1 MSSVSSTVSRA
12 LAAVVC
18 VLLLGTSGA
27 AVAAA
32 GGPGVRPS
40 PGPRPVDTPQRPAVP
55 LERSFSM
62 LCSGYAGCR
71 DAGMSNAG
79 YQANNDTMYWRMYSG
94 HNCTNYVA
102 YRMVRSGMPNTRPWS
117 GGGNAEYW
125 GTSNPDITD
134 QTPAV
139 GAVAWWKAY
148 ARPAGS
154 AGHVAYVEKVVS
166 PDEIIVSEDSWGGD
180 FSWARITRD
189 GGSWPS
195 GFVHFNDV
203 TLTNT
208 AKPAVSGTPKVG
220 AVLSSSTGAWRPAS
234 AANTYHYQWRAGG
247 TPITGATAP
256 TLRLREDQQGKRISV
271 VVTASTTG
279 LPATSAVSEKTPVIE
294 PGVISSTVAP
304 VVTGGVDG
312 VPTVDAPLE
321 ASPGSWT
328 PDPASLTYQW
338 YADGVLLEGETR
350 STYTPGAAELGQA
363 VSVTVTAARDGYDP
377 VSASSPAG
385 PPVQAATFAAG
396 TEPALSGEPRLGE
409 TVTVDPG
416 TWSPTVGDDVAI
428 TWLRDGAPIE
438 GATGPSY
445 VLAPEDLGTT
455 LSARVE
461 TTRPGYQ
468 PLVRTT
474 APTERVLTVPT
485 MALRT
490 SRPGVGRWAVHVAMT
505 APGLETVPGRI
516 RITSHGR
523 TLALLTLDPTGRTAT
538 VLKGLPS
545 GTTTFKVHFL
555 VSYRAAPTTLA
566 KTVEI
571 K

>member
-1 MSSVSSTVSRA
+1 MPLVSRA
-12 LAAVVC
+12 LASVVAPVLS
-18 VLLLGTSGA
+18 VLLLGTAGA
-27 AVAAA
+27 AVAT
-32 GGPGVRPS
+32 PGRPS
-40 PGPRPVDTPQRPAVP
+40 PGPRPVDTPQRLAVP
-55 LERSFSM
+55 VERTFSM

-71 DAGMSNAG
+71 DAGMPNAG

-125 GTSNPDITD
+125 GTSNPQITD

-189 GGSWPS
+189 GGGWPS

-220 AVLSSSTGAWRPAS
+220 AVLSSTTGAWKPAS
-234 AANTYHYQWRAGG
+234 SSNTYHYQWRAGG
-247 TPITGATAP
+247 TPITGATGS
-256 TLRLREDQQGKRISV
+256 TLRLKQDQQGKRISV
-271 VVTASTTG
+271 VVTASSTG
-279 LPATSAVSEKTPVIE
+279 LPATSAVSDKTPVVE
-294 PGVISSTVAP
+294 PGVISSTAAP

-321 ASPGSWT
+321 ASTGAWT
-328 PDPASLTYQW
+328 PTPTSVSYQW

-350 STYTPGAAELGQA
+350 STYTPGAAQLGQA
-363 VSVTVTAARDGYDP
+363 VSVTVTASRDGYDP
-377 VSASSPAG
+377 VSAGSAAG
-385 PPVQAATFAAG
+385 EPVQAATFAAG
-396 TEPALSGEPRLGE
+396 VDPVLAGEPRLGE
-409 TVTVDPG
+409 TLTLDPG
-416 TWSPTVGDDVAI
+416 TWSPSAGDDVSI
-428 TWLRDGAPIE
+428 TWLRDGEPIE
-438 GATGPSY
+438 GATGATY

-455 LSARVE
+455 VSARVE
-461 TTRPGYQ
+461 TTRPGYR
-468 PLVRTT
+468 PLVRTSE
-474 APTERVLTVPT
+474 PTPRVLTVPT

-523 TLALLTLDPTGRTAT
+523 TLALLTLGPTGRTST
-538 VLKGLPS
+538 VLKDLPS

-566 KTVEI
+566 KTVDI